1 MILAIDTATQYASL
15 ALYSADGLYAEETWY
30 ADRNHTVEIMPR
42 IAHILKLAKLKV
54 ADLTALAVSL
64 GPGSFTGLRIGLA
77 IAKGIALPHKLP
89 VVGIPTLE
97 VMVYPLRTHARGW
110 PIWAVIE
117 AGRGRILA
125 GCYDLVESHWQC
137 VVEPYLTNFEE
148 LAEKITKPSLCVGE
162 IDEEASQILQDN
174 NPQNRIQV
182 VSPANRLRRAGYLA
196 EIAAQ
201 RLKEKVH
208 QDSKSL
214 VPIYPASP

>member
-15 ALYSADGLYAEETWY
+15 ALYSQNGLFAEESWY
-30 ADRNHTVEIMPR
+30 AGRTHTVELMPR
-42 IAHILKLAKLKV
+42 IVRILKLANLKV
-54 ADLTALAVSL
+54 PNLTALAVSL

-89 VVGIPTLE
+89 VVGVPTLE
-97 VMVYPLRTHARGW
+97 IMAYPLRTNGL
-110 PIWAVIE
+110 PVWAIIE
-117 AGRGRILA
+117 AGRGRVLA
-125 GCYDLVESHWQC
+125 GCYDLVENKWQS

-148 LAEKITKPSLCVGE
+148 LSEKITTVGLCVGE
-162 IDEEASQILQDN
+162 INEEARQILEDN
-174 NPQNRIQV
+174 NPQSRLKV
-182 VSPANRLRRAGYLA
+182 ASPATRLRRAGYLA
-196 EIAAQ
+196 EIAAS